1 MNGVP
6 LKTESSTLSDF
17 SLLKTELVNLIAER
31 DQLVNV
37 VIPNIEAEYQLKIG
51 FLEYE
56 LFEVQLSVNRL
67 KRGIALAQAAV
78 NRGEVVS
85 VVKIEE
91 TLQEEF
97 LEWERKLRAHME
109 KIEEAKN
116 RVESLLP
123 AEDSREIARIYKKIV
138 KMLHPDVSP
147 EAYEKNRDLWE
158 RASEAYRAGDL
169 EGLRVL
175 LILIEDAG
183 EVPPDDSEYREK
195 RKKSLKASIKKLLS
209 EISALKSRRP
219 YTLEDKLT
227 DGAWVG
233 KEQERL
239 RSEIREQALYRK
251 HLEEIFD
258 KLCFHT

>member
-6 LKTESSTLSDF
+6 LKTESSTVSDF
-17 SLLKTELVNLIAER
+17 SLLKTQLVSLIAER

-85 VVKIEE
+85 VVKIEV

-116 RVESLLP
+116 RVDSLLS

-147 EAYEKNRDLWE
+147 EAYEKHRDLWE
-158 RASEAYRAGDL
+158 RALEAYKAGDL

-175 LILIEDAG
+175 LILIEDAE
-183 EVPPDDSEYREK
+183 EVPPDDSEYGEK
-195 RKKSLKASIKKLLS
+195 RKKSVKASIKKLLF

-219 YTLEDKLT
+219 YTLRDKLIDET
-227 DGAWVG
+227 WVG
-233 KEQERL
+233 KEQERV
-239 RSEIREQALYRK
+239 RREIRELTSYRER
-251 HLEEIFD
+251 LEEIFD